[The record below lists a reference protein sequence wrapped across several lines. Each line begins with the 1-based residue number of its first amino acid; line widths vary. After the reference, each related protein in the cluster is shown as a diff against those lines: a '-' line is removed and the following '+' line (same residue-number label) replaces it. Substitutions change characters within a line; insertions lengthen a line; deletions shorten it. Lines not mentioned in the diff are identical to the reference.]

1 MAVAVFHGCENSKKM
16 ISLNF
21 GDDTFSSGGF
31 INTAQMSENNKGK
44 TSKNGLYKL
53 FSWGGVERSS
63 LKDSSVCEARFR
75 YTLERMEPEQGQSLM
90 WLLPEL
96 YRICAHGAHIEIVTA
111 PPAYIRNSGDPAVC
125 RTITADTLKF
135 LDADLRSK
143 LATSDTSRL
152 TCRALDELGI
162 NFRLLSTQCQFSHQL
177 MAEYSGTR
185 FNNDAELNAFIAA
198 HEDQIVNYTFHLVC
212 IKEPGQF
219 FGLIRLPDAIRSIR
233 LRDESELNRAL
244 PEGVRWRG
252 DLSSYLMR
260 TFDPSVFHGYIAS
273 AIATRGCWEPDDTLI
288 VAELIRIFADH
299 KDSFTMAN
307 IGANIGWYSVL
318 AARMTGRVRID
329 AFEPNP
335 ETLELLK
342 DNVIINQLEN
352 QITVHGLAL
361 SDKKGE
367 VDFHVNHN
375 NDGGSS
381 IHLSAHNQA
390 RDQTVF
396 EKITVPTDSM
406 ENIFYGRGKDQWP
419 DLIVIDVE
427 GHEQF
432 VFNGSWKMFDEGFR
446 PVIFAEFCPYLM
458 ELAGGT
464 TWWRDL
470 MEKYGYSVYVV
481 SHNGQAGMIRGSL
494 DELQQLFDNIREVK
508 DGEDPRLANII
519 LVPDFM
525 KERNGTLAFKEQ
537 A

>member
-1 MAVAVFHGCENSKKM
+1 MLFFDFEKCKTM
-16 ISLNF
+16 IALNF
-21 GDDTFSSGGF
+21 GDETFSSGGF
-31 INTAQMSENNKGK
+31 INTADMVVKASRGK
-44 TSKNGLYKL
+44 KTDKASDRP
-53 FSWGGVERSS
+53 FSWDVKLSDI
-63 LKDSSVCEARFR
+63 KDNSVCEARFH
-75 YTLERMEPEQGQSLM
+75 YTLERMAPEQGQSLM

-111 PPAYIRNSGDPAVC
+111 TPHYAINGGDPGIC
-125 RTITADTLKF
+125 RVITSSTVEF
-135 LDADLRSK
+135 WDAQLRSK
-143 LATSDTSRL
+143 LSQAERSLL
-152 TCRALDELGI
+152 TCKALDDLGI
-162 NFRLLSTQCQFSHQL
+162 NFRLLSTQCQMSK
-177 MAEYSGTR
+177 
-185 FNNDAELNAFIAA
+185 ELIAA
-198 HEDQIVNYTFHLVC
+198 SAGKSFSGPDELKAFLAGHEDQLLSYTYHLVC

-219 FGLIRLPDAIRSIR
+219 FGLIRLPEAVKNMK

-273 AIATRGCWEPDDTLI
+273 AIATRGCWEPDDSLI
-288 VAELIRIFADH
+288 VAELIRIFAEH

-381 IHLSAHNQA
+381 IHLSTHNQA

-406 ENIFYGRGKDQWP
+406 ENIFYGRGKDKWP

-525 KERNGTLAFKEQ
+525 EERNGTLAFKEQ